1 MLRFKHYLRPDT
13 LEEAWRLGRGRA
25 NVILGGT
32 GWLKMGERAW
42 NNAVDLSGLDL
53 DRIEETGEGFRVGA
67 MVTLR
72 QLELHPGLSEYT
84 AGAVRDCVRHIVGV
98 QFRNCATVGGTFWG
112 RYGFSDVLTCF
123 LAMDTQVELYKGGRI
138 PLTEFM
144 ERKRDDDLLTH
155 IQVQKTPLALAY
167 QSFRNTE
174 TDFPVL
180 AVAVAKAKTGEG
192 YRACV
197 GARPARAERV
207 EAATEEELLRQVD
220 GLIYGTNTR
229 ASGEYRRH
237 LAQVLTRRCLERMRG
252 GGQA

>member
-13 LEEAWRLGRGRA
+13 LEEAWRQGRGRA

-32 GWLKMGERAW
+32 GWLKMGERTW
-42 NNAVDLSGLDL
+42 NNAVDLSGLEL
-53 DRIEETGEGFRVGA
+53 DRIEETDEGFCIGA

-72 QLELHPGLSEYT
+72 QLELHPGLNEYT

-138 PLTEFM
+138 PLTEFAQR
-144 ERKRDDDLLTH
+144 EQDDDLLTH
-155 IQVQKTPLALAY
+155 ILVEKTPMTLAY

-180 AVAVAKAKTGEG
+180 AVASAKSGEG
-192 YRACV
+192 FRACI

-220 GLIYGTNTR
+220 GLTYGTNTR

>member
-1 MLRFKHYLRPDT
+1 MLRFKHYLCPDS
-13 LEEAWRLGRGRA
+13 LEEAWKLSQGRA

-32 GWLKMGERAW
+32 GWLKMGDRTW
-42 NNAVDLSGLDL
+42 NNAVDLSGLGL
-53 DRIEETGEGFRVGA
+53 DRIEEMEKGFRIGA

-72 QLELHPGLSEYT
+72 QLELHAGLNGYT

-123 LAMDTQVELYKGGRI
+123 LAMDTQVELYQGGVV
-138 PLTEFM
+138 PLTEFAQM
-144 ERKRDDDLLTH
+144 KQDGDLLTNLY
-155 IQVQKTPLALAY
+155 VKKEPLLLSY

-180 AVAVAKAKTGEG
+180 AVAAAKTAGG
-192 YRACV
+192 FRACV

-207 EAATEEELLRQVD
+207 EAPTEEALLERVD
-220 GLIYGTNTR
+220 RLIYGTNTR
-229 ASGEYRRH
+229 AGGEYRRH
-237 LAQVLTRRCLERMRG
+237 LAQVLTRRCLERMKG